1 MCNGEAVYIPMTPRQ
16 VAHRLREP
24 KKTLILFHVRPDAD
38 AIGSAFA
45 LRACLVAMGSR
56 TYCVCADEIP
66 DRLRFL
72 TDPHQNS
79 SKMENLLG
87 PEFRV
92 ERVITVD
99 AAAPGQLGALYD
111 LFEGKI
117 DLMIDHHGRG
127 TRYADGWV
135 DGSFAATGEMIF
147 ELVKIWESEGLL
159 PSCSPF
165 VPTLLYAAIS
175 SDTGGFRYSNTT
187 PATHRRAAEL
197 LERGIHEQ
205 GIDAAEVNH
214 RLFECKSYTMMMVE
228 KIGVE
233 RIRLF
238 ADGRIGL
245 VTFPYEIIH
254 ELGALPE
261 HLETL
266 VDIPRNLSG
275 VMIAAALR
283 QNEPDGVFRVSLRSS
298 CDVDVAAVCAAFGG
312 GGHAKAAGC
321 SITASTADE
330 AVEML
335 VEKLAEA
342 LEK

>member
-1 MCNGEAVYIPMTPRQ
+1 MHNGEQAYAAMTPQ
-16 VAHRLREP
+16 EVARTLCEP
-24 KKTLILFHVRPDAD
+24 KATLILFHVRPDAD

-45 LRACLVAMGSR
+45 LRACLETMGSR
-56 TYCVCADEIP
+56 ALCVCADEIP

-72 TDPHQNS
+72 TDSHQS
-79 SKMENLLG
+79 SVKMENL
-87 PEFRV
+87 PTDFV
-92 ERVITVD
+92 AERTVTVD
-99 AAAPGQLGALYD
+99 VASPAQLGSLYD

-117 DLMIDHHGRG
+117 DLMIDHHERG

-135 DGSFAATGEMIF
+135 DGTFAATGEMIF
-147 ELVKIWESEGLL
+147 ELIKIWEGEGLL
-159 PSCSPF
+159 SGYSPF
-165 VPTLLYAAIS
+165 VPTLLYAAVS

-187 PATHRRAAEL
+187 PDTHRRVAEL
-197 LERGIHEQ
+197 LEK

-228 KIGVE
+228 KTGVE
-233 RIRLF
+233 RIQLF

-245 VTFPYEIIH
+245 VTFPYEVIH
-254 ELGALPE
+254 DLGALPE

-266 VDIPRNLSG
+266 VEIPRTLNG
-275 VMIAAALR
+275 VLVAAALR
-283 QNEPDGVFRVSLRSS
+283 QNQPEGAFRVSVRSS

-312 GGHAKAAGC
+312 GGHARAAGC
-321 SITASTADE
+321 SITAPTADK

-335 VEKLAEA
+335 VEKLVEA